1 MIIGKNFYIIE
12 MPKTGTTFLRNYF
25 KQYKDIKLSAH
36 HDTIDENTELNYSTK
51 EFKIGTIRNPYS
63 WYLSFWKWSCQQKK
77 KSPLYSDITSRRLKL
92 KRLKFNGNLISY
104 IFCQL
109 TKNKKDLKNLFKDV
123 NSKKNF
129 NHFVEILLNYK
140 YRNII
145 SSDFSFIPHKNLG
158 YMTYYF
164 LTQNISKKDYKKL
177 YYSNEK
183 FSSILKFLDNR
194 LSLNLFFKTENLT
207 NNLKVF
213 LKKNKIFLK
222 DLKKIKRNS
231 TKNKFN
237 KNYLDFFTKRNLKI
251 IEKKDD
257 YLFRKFKYKKISN
270 KV

>member
-1 MIIGKNFYIIE
+1 MIFGKNFYITE

-25 KQYKDIKLSAH
+25 KQYKDIKLSTH
-36 HDTIDENTELNYSTK
+36 HDTIDENVEFNYSTI
-51 EFKIGTIRNPYS
+51 EFKIGTIRNPYA

-77 KSPLYSDITSRRLKL
+77 RSPLYSDITSRRLKF
-92 KRLKFNGNLISY
+92 KRLKFNSNLISY

-109 TKNKKDLKNLFKDV
+109 TKNKKDLKKLFKDV

-158 YMTYYF
+158 YMTYCF
-164 LTQNISKKDYKKL
+164 LTQNISKKDYKRL

-183 FSSILKFLDNR
+183 FSSILKFLDSR
-194 LSLNLFFKTENLT
+194 LNLNFFLKTENLT
-207 NNLKVF
+207 NNLKIF
-213 LKKNKIFLK
+213 LKKNKFFVK
-222 DLKKIKRNS
+222 DFKKIKRNS
-231 TKNKFN
+231 TKNKID
-237 KNYLDFFTKRNLKI
+237 KNYLNFFTKKTLKI

>member
-1 MIIGKNFYIIE
+1 
-12 MPKTGTTFLRNYF
+12 
-25 KQYKDIKLSAH
+25 
-36 HDTIDENTELNYSTK
+36 
-51 EFKIGTIRNPYS
+51 
-63 WYLSFWKWSCQQKK
+63 
-77 KSPLYSDITSRRLKL
+77 
-92 KRLKFNGNLISY
+92 
-104 IFCQL
+104 
-109 TKNKKDLKNLFKDV
+109 
-123 NSKKNF
+123 
-129 NHFVEILLNYK
+129 
-140 YRNII
+140 
-145 SSDFSFIPHKNLG
+145 
-158 YMTYYF
+158 MTYYF